1 MLGDD
6 GGIEE
11 DIRGHCLRVN
21 RMLLK
26 KEVKELGKINCR
38 SISFHT
44 LYHLIFTISM
54 EDMVVHDIYLTN
66 IDGALTLFQALF

>member
-26 KEVKELGKINCR
+26 KEVKELGMQVLFHFD
-38 SISFHT
+38 SFASGQLVSGGIWYFKT
-44 LYHLIFTISM
+44 
-54 EDMVVHDIYLTN
+54 ER
-66 IDGALTLFQALF
+66 